1 MKRLSILGCTGSIGK
16 NVLRIVEAFPDR
28 FCVSALAGGAN
39 VELLAEQVKRFSPK
53 IVVVKDDS
61 LAHLLQE
68 RVSDSQVEIFH
79 GPKGYETAATLESV
93 DMVVSAMVGSAGLL
107 PTLRA
112 VEHGKPVALANK
124 ESLVM
129 AGGLLMGKARKK
141 GVPIVPVDS
150 EHSAI
155 FQCLVGNRR
164 QDLKHIL
171 LTASGGPFFNNT
183 QQSLDEITPEAALRH
198 PNWKMGPKITIDSA
212 TLMNKGLEVIEAKW
226 LFDVALDD
234 IRVVIHP
241 ESIVHSMAV
250 FKDGSVMAQL
260 GIPDMRVPIAYA
272 LSYPE
277 RLPLDVPAPD
287 FPLLGALT
295 FQEPDM
301 GRFPC
306 LGLALQ
312 ACRAGQTYPVV
323 LNAADEVAVDAFLNN
338 RVSLGRIPRVIEET
352 MGKHEPVTNPELS
365 DILSVDAWARRTAE
379 ENLL

>member
-1 MKRLSILGCTGSIGK
+1 MKRLAILGCTGSIGR

-53 IVVVKDDS
+53 IAVMKDDR

-68 RVSDSQVEIFH
+68 RISGSRVEIFH

-129 AGGLLMGKARKK
+129 AGALLMGKAKK
-141 GVPIVPVDS
+141 NGVSIIPVDS
-150 EHSAI
+150 EHSAV

-164 QDLKHIL
+164 QDLQHIL
-171 LTASGGPFFNNT
+171 LTASGGPFLNNT
-183 QQSLDEITPEAALRH
+183 GQSLDGITPEAALRH
-198 PNWKMGPKITIDSA
+198 PNWTMGPKITVDSA

-226 LFDVALDD
+226 LFDLALDD

-241 ESIVHSMAV
+241 ESIVHSMVV

-260 GIPDMRVPIAYA
+260 GVPDMRVPIAYA

-277 RLPLDVPAPD
+277 RLALDVPAPD
-287 FPLLGALT
+287 FIGLRALT
-295 FQEPDM
+295 FENPDM
-301 GRFPC
+301 DRFPC
-306 LGLALQ
+306 LGLAIQ
-312 ACRAGQTYPVV
+312 ACRAGRTYPVV

-338 RVSLGRIPRVIEET
+338 RVGLGRIAGILEET

-379 ENLL
+379 EHL

>member
-1 MKRLSILGCTGSIGK
+1 MKRLAILGCTGSIGR

-28 FCVSALAGGAN
+28 FCVSALAGGTN
-39 VELLAEQVKRFSPK
+39 VELLAEQVKRFCPK
-53 IVVVKDDS
+53 IAVMKDDR
-61 LAHLLQE
+61 LAHRLE
-68 RVSDSQVEIFH
+68 KRISGSRVEIFH
-79 GPKGYETAATLESV
+79 GPRGYETAATLESV

-129 AGGLLMGKARKK
+129 AGALVMGKAKK
-141 GVPIVPVDS
+141 NGVPIVPVDS
-150 EHSAI
+150 EHSAV
-155 FQCLVGNRR
+155 FQCLAGNRR
-164 QDLKHIL
+164 QDLEHIL
-171 LTASGGPFFNNT
+171 LTASGGPFFNNAG
-183 QQSLDEITPEAALRH
+183 QRLDAITPEAALRH

-226 LFDVALDD
+226 LFDLALDD

-241 ESIVHSMAV
+241 ESIVHSMVV

-260 GIPDMRVPIAYA
+260 GVPDMRVPIAYA

-277 RLPLDVPAPD
+277 RLALDVPAPD
-287 FPLLGALT
+287 FTALRALT
-295 FQEPDM
+295 FENPDM
-301 GRFPC
+301 DRFPC
-306 LGLALQ
+306 LGLAIQ
-312 ACRAGQTYPVV
+312 ACRAGRTYPVV

-338 RVSLGRIPRVIEET
+338 RVGLGRIAEVLEET

-365 DILSVDAWARRTAE
+365 DIFSVDAWARRTAE
-379 ENLL
+379 EHL